1 MLRGDFLGYGRYLL
15 FRAANTSMVLI
26 AVVLVSAVIFNV
38 AIEKQ
43 IVADIDEQ
51 IRAWLRTPEAARMSQ
66 EERENYIKVWRE
78 TEYEKYGLNQPVWIR
93 IFYRT
98 AEILTFQFGR
108 ASVMKSPTGSSEVV
122 EIILEALPQ
131 TILLFTT
138 ATIIEI
144 FIGLYLGFK
153 AARGVGGV
161 LDRTISIFA
170 MFSNSLPM
178 WWFGMLMIFFFSYQ
192 LNLFP
197 SSGMFTVPPVEKIV
211 WVIAIPYVLPPVE
224 IVLTGTTAKII
235 DLLWHMTLPLATVVF
250 VSFGAW
256 TYVTR
261 NIVVGTLQEDFVMA
275 ARAKGL
281 PERKVLYGHVLRTAS
296 PPIVTMSILSL
307 IGSLG
312 GAIITESVFTWPGM
326 GRLYWIALQQGDLRV
341 LLGLTFITTFIF
353 VVAMVLVDLIYGFL
367 DPRVKVG
374 SPRR

>member
-1 MLRGDFLGYGRYLL
+1 LGYGRYLL
-15 FRAANTSMVLI
+15 FRAANTLVVVT
-26 AVVLVSAVIFNV
+26 AVVLVSAITFNV
-38 AIEKQ
+38 AIERQ
-43 IVADIDEQ
+43 IVANIDEQ
-51 IRAWLRTPEAARMSQ
+51 IRAWLRTPEAGIMSQ

-78 TEYEKYGLNQPVWIR
+78 EEYKRYGLDQPAWIR
-93 IFYRT
+93 VFYRT
-98 AEILTFQFGR
+98 AEILTLQFGR
-108 ASVMKSPTGSSEVV
+108 ASTMKSPTGSSEVL
-122 EIILEALPQ
+122 EIILEALPR

-144 FIGLYLGFK
+144 FLGLFLGFK
-153 AARGVGGV
+153 AARGVGGI
-161 LDRTISIFA
+161 LDRTISVFA

-178 WWFGMLMIFFFSYQ
+178 WWFGMLMILAFSYQ
-192 LNLFP
+192 FNLFP
-197 SSGMFTVPPVEKIV
+197 SSGMFTVPPVEKMV
-211 WVIAIPYVLPPVE
+211 WVISIPYILPPVE
-224 IVLTGTTAKII
+224 IVFTGSIAHIM
-235 DLLWHMTLPLATVVF
+235 DLLWHMALPLATVVF

-256 TYVTR
+256 TYITR

-281 PERKVLYGHVLRTAS
+281 PERKIIYGHVLRTAS

-307 IGSLG
+307 ISSLG

-374 SPRR
+374 MLRR

>member
-1 MLRGDFLGYGRYLL
+1 
-15 FRAANTSMVLI
+15 VLI
-26 AVVLVSAVIFNV
+26 AVVLVSAIIFNV

-66 EERENYIKVWRE
+66 HERENYIKVWRE
-78 TEYEKYGLNQPVWIR
+78 AEYEKYGLNQPVWIR

-98 AEILTFQFGR
+98 AEILTFQFGK
-108 ASVMKSPTGSSEVV
+108 ASVMKSPRGSSEVI

-153 AARGVGGV
+153 AAQRVGGI

-178 WWFGMLMIFFFSYQ
+178 WWFGMLMILFFSYQ

-211 WVIAIPYVLPPVE
+211 WTIAIPYILPPVE
-224 IVLTGTTAKII
+224 IIFTGTTAQII

-256 TYVTR
+256 TYITR

-281 PERKVLYGHVLRTAS
+281 PERKIIYGHVLRTAS

-353 VVAMVLVDLIYGFL
+353 VIAMVLVDVIYGFL

-374 SPRR
+374 MLRHSR

>member
-1 MLRGDFLGYGRYLL
+1 
-15 FRAANTSMVLI
+15 
-26 AVVLVSAVIFNV
+26 
-38 AIEKQ
+38 
-43 IVADIDEQ
+43 
-51 IRAWLRTPEAARMSQ
+51 
-66 EERENYIKVWRE
+66 
-78 TEYEKYGLNQPVWIR
+78 
-93 IFYRT
+93 
-98 AEILTFQFGR
+98 
-108 ASVMKSPTGSSEVV
+108 
-122 EIILEALPQ
+122 
-131 TILLFTT
+131 
-138 ATIIEI
+138 
-144 FIGLYLGFK
+144 
-153 AARGVGGV
+153 
-161 LDRTISIFA
+161 
-170 MFSNSLPM
+170 
-178 WWFGMLMIFFFSYQ
+178 
-192 LNLFP
+192 
-197 SSGMFTVPPVEKIV
+197 MFTVPPVEKIV

-224 IVLTGTTAKII
+224 IIFTGTTAKII

-353 VVAMVLVDLIYGFL
+353 IVAMVLVDLIYGFL